1 LKSKTIKKED
11 REIKRKRLKIH
22 DDDDEEES
30 SEEN

>member
-30 SEEN
+30 S